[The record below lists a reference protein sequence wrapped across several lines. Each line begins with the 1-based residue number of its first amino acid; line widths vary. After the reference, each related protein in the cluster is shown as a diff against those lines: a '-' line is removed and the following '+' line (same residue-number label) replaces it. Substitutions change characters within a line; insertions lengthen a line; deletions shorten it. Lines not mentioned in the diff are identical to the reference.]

1 MLRADLQLIQ
11 DWIAPHSRVLDL
23 GCGDG
28 SFLAHLK
35 TTRQI
40 RDYGLEI
47 DTANIQ
53 LCLEA
58 GINVLEQNMDKGLKN
73 FGTGSFDTVIL
84 AHTLQAL
91 HRPDEIV
98 DEMLR
103 VGKNGILT
111 FPNFAYWRHRLS
123 LLTGGRMPK
132 SPQLPYEWYDTP
144 NLHHCTISDFDELCR
159 LKNIK
164 VLHRTVV
171 DDSQHS
177 SPLMRLR
184 PNFFGI
190 NAIYHITR

>member
-11 DWIAPHSRVLDL
+11 DWITPGSRVLDL

-28 SFLAHLK
+28 AFLAHLK
-35 TTRQI
+35 ATKQI

-47 DTANIQ
+47 DADNIQ
-53 LCLEA
+53 RCLQA
-58 GINVLEQNMDKGLKN
+58 GVNVIEKNMDKGLKN
-73 FGTGSFDTVIL
+73 FATGSFDTVVL

-111 FPNFAYWRHRLS
+111 FPNFAYWRHRLA
-123 LLTGGRMPK
+123 LFGGGRMPK
-132 SPQLPYEWYDTP
+132 SPQLPHEWYDTP

-159 LKNIK
+159 QKNIK

-177 SPLMRLR
+177 TLLMRLN